1 MTLRAITLDMLTEK
15 SFRSF
20 FLAKSGTRKK
30 SHSKTLQTKLSCLAA
45 MPLRDHN
52 MAKKV
57 PDFCLLSVSLAVVQR
72 AKKFKLLTEDSN
84 RTFNFIMERC
94 LQGKFSYF
102 YCPQFLLR
110 LFKGQ
115 FLSQSPENWP
125 GKFHQMLIQLHVH
138 YLPAVSKL
146 KLLNHFMFVWV

>member
-1 MTLRAITLDMLTEK
+1 
-15 SFRSF
+15 
-20 FLAKSGTRKK
+20 
-30 SHSKTLQTKLSCLAA
+30 

-57 PDFCLLSVSLAVVQR
+57 LDFCLLSVSLPVVQ

-84 RTFNFIMERC
+84 RTFNFIIERC

-102 YCPQFLLR
+102 YCPQLLLR

-115 FLSQSPENWP
+115 FLSQNQENWP
-125 GKFHQMLIQLHVH
+125 GKFHQMLSQLHIH
-138 YLPAVSKL
+138 YLALISEL
-146 KLLNHFMFVWV
+146 ELHNHFTFVCVLSCPTLYLLCMFGYNVAHCTVVGIQWTGGTWVL

>member
-1 MTLRAITLDMLTEK
+1 MEPE
-15 SFRSF
+15 
-20 FLAKSGTRKK
+20 KK

-57 PDFCLLSVSLAVVQR
+57 PDFCLLSVSLAVVQ

-115 FLSQSPENWP
+115 FLSQSQENWP
-125 GKFHQMLIQLHVH
+125 GKFHQMLSQLHVH
-138 YLPAVSKL
+138 NLAPVSQL
-146 KLLNHFMFVWV
+146 ELQNHFTFVWV

>member
-30 SHSKTLQTKLSCLAA
+30 ATQKLCRQKLSCLAA
-45 MPLRDHN
+45 MPLQYHN

-57 PDFCLLSVSLAVVQR
+57 LDFCLLSVSLAVVQ

-84 RTFNFIMERC
+84 RTFNFIIERC
-94 LQGKFSYF
+94 LRGKFFYF

-115 FLSQSPENWP
+115 FLSQSQENWP
-125 GKFHQMLIQLHVH
+125 GKFHQMLSQLHVH
-138 YLPAVSKL
+138 NLAPVSQL
-146 KLLNHFMFVWV
+146 ELQNHFVFVWV